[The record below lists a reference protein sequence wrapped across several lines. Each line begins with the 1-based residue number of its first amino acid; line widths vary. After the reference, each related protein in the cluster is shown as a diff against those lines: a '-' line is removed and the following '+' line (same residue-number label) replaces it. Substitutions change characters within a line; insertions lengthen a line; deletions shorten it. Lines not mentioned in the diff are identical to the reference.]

1 MINRR
6 TMLKH
11 TALVGAALAT
21 NQTIPL
27 AMAQRKFEPVK
38 IGELAKLDKENATL
52 TFSFD
57 GQSAIVTRV
66 AKPAKVS
73 ERVLEFKHQDATVYL
88 AAYNL
93 ACTHAGCEVDKPNQD
108 LHLDCPCHGSRFAV
122 DGTVIAG
129 PARQPLR
136 AIGLKLEDGVLY
148 AVDYLAV
155 K

>member
-21 NQTIPL
+21 NQATAL
-27 AMAQRKFEPVK
+27 TMAQRKFEPVK

-52 TFSFD
+52 SFTFD
-57 GQSAIVTRV
+57 GQNAIVTRV
-66 AKPAKVS
+66 AKPTKAN
-73 ERVLEFKHQDATVYL
+73 ERVLEFKHKDATVHV

-93 ACTHAGCEVDKPNQD
+93 VCTHAGCDVDKPNQD
-108 LHLDCPCHGSRFAV
+108 SHLDCPCHGSRFAV
-122 DGTVIAG
+122 DGSVVGG

-136 AIGLKLEDGVLY
+136 AIQLKLEDGVLY